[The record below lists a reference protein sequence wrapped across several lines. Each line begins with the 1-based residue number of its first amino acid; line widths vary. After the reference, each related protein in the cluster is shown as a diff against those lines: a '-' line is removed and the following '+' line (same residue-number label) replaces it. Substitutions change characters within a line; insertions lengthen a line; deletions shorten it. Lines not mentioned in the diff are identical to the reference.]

1 MKALPLLLAAS
12 LVANAAW
19 FTTTLL
25 RPSGSPDSTAIAT
38 RDDIGRASRSGEPA
52 ASRGSAARAIGSDDR
67 SLAAAFKSD
76 DPEQLRDALRAL
88 GVDDALVR
96 QIVGARLWKNYE
108 TRLKAIGKQP
118 DDNAAEWWKNPGHFN
133 PRGQTREQREEMRR
147 IQREFQAE
155 NERLLG
161 PPDLHENPW
170 LERQY
175 GFLPAEKRRLLQQ
188 TEQDYNELIGE
199 INNETSGF
207 MLPSDREQLRFL
219 QEEKRRDLE
228 SLLSPEELRAYDLR
242 NSPTAQQLRWK
253 MTKMNAT
260 EAEYLQIF
268 DLQQNFDA
276 LYSHNTPFAEPVERD
291 QAYWKARQ
299 EAEKELNAQIRATIG
314 EDRYLDY
321 VMSND
326 HGFQQVQAA
335 TQRLGLPEDTPRKLY
350 ALRNETPAAANR
362 IADDATLSYDEKRA
376 ALTRLAETTR
386 AEVRARLGSEAAD
399 VILKNHSFRWIAD
412 LEKGNI
418 TTFDENGG
426 QGGRSLPKPS
436 PAKKP

>member
-1 MKALPLLLAAS
+1 
-12 LVANAAW
+12 
-19 FTTTLL
+19 
-25 RPSGSPDSTAIAT
+25 
-38 RDDIGRASRSGEPA
+38 
-52 ASRGSAARAIGSDDR
+52 
-67 SLAAAFKSD
+67 
-76 DPEQLRDALRAL
+76 
-88 GVDDALVR
+88 
-96 QIVGARLWKNYE
+96 
-108 TRLKAIGKQP
+108 
-118 DDNAAEWWKNPGHFN
+118 
-133 PRGQTREQREEMRR
+133 
-147 IQREFQAE
+147 
-155 NERLLG
+155 
-161 PPDLHENPW
+161 
-170 LERQY
+170 
-175 GFLPAEKRRLLQQ
+175 
-188 TEQDYNELIGE
+188 
-199 INNETSGF
+199 
-207 MLPSDREQLRFL
+207 
-219 QEEKRRDLE
+219 
-228 SLLSPEELRAYDLR
+228 
-242 NSPTAQQLRWK
+242 
-253 MTKMNAT
+253 MNAT

-426 QGGRSLPKPS
+426 QRGRSLPKPP

>member
-1 MKALPLLLAAS
+1 MKALPLLLATS

-25 RPSGSPDSTAIAT
+25 RPSDTPDSPAATA
-38 RDDIGRASRSGEPA
+38 RASRPGDPA
-52 ASRGSAARAIGSDDR
+52 ASRGSTARASGTDDPA
-67 SLAAAFKSD
+67 LAAAFKSD

-96 QIVGARLWKNYE
+96 QIVGMQLWKSYE
-108 TRLKAIGKQP
+108 TRFKALRNQP
-118 DDNAAEWWKNPGHFN
+118 DANAAEWWKNPDHSGT
-133 PRGQTREQREEMRR
+133 RGQTREQREETRR
-147 IQREFQAE
+147 LQRELQAE
-155 NERLLG
+155 NERLFG
-161 PPDLHENPW
+161 PPDVQSNPW

-188 TEQDYNELIGE
+188 TEQDYNDLIGE

-228 SLLSPEELRAYDLR
+228 SILSPEELRDYDLR

-268 DLQQNFDA
+268 DLQKNFDE

-314 EDRYLDY
+314 QERYLDY

-362 IADDATLSYDEKRA
+362 IADDTTLSYDEKRA
-376 ALTRLAETTR
+376 ALTRLAETAR
-386 AEVRARLGSEAAD
+386 SEVRARLGSEAAD
-399 VILKNHSFRWIAD
+399 IILKNHSFRWIAD

-426 QGGRSLPKPS
+426 QHGRNLSKP
-436 PAKKP
+436 PPVKKP